1 MEAQQNIDNIA
12 TKQLP
17 KGPYMEFHYS
27 AMSTGDG
34 NCLFNSVSIALV
46 GE

>member
-17 KGPYMEFHYS
+17 KGSYAESNYS
-27 AMSTGDG
+27 A
-34 NCLFNSVSIALV
+34 VSNAL
-46 GE
+46 

>member
-17 KGPYMEFHYS
+17 NSSNVELNYS
-27 AMSTGDG
+27 AVST
-34 NCLFNSVSIALV
+34 AL
-46 GE
+46 

>member
-17 KGPYMEFHYS
+17 KGPYMESQYL
-27 AMSTGDG
+27 AMSAGDG
-34 NCLFNSVSIALV
+34 NCLLLTVYRLH
-46 GE
+46 